1 MWTVDYVIKEVGGK
15 RRLDGNIGKEISERT
30 SGRKVLRLD
39 GKIGGNIGG
48 TLVGDGIVYR
58 KIGVR
63 LCALCMSIC
72 VLLL

>member
-15 RRLDGNIGKEISERT
+15 MGNIGKEISERT

-48 TLVGDGIVYR
+48 RLVGDGT
-58 KIGVR
+58 
-63 LCALCMSIC
+63 
-72 VLLL
+72 